1 MKRKL
6 TKFFNLIR
14 KNKQAKTLTIFGLIV
29 MFIFAIGY
37 SLSVFTNSDNKQLAN
52 IKVNGL
58 SFNMTTNTGEKD
70 DRILKLSAGSTE
82 LFETSVI
89 NLNEINVRY
98 ELTFK
103 VCTDSKCTD
112 YYTKVPETIKVS
124 PNYLKDN
131 KTRGVISTGEKNF
144 TKIDIITLNKSSED
158 YYIKLDLN
166 AGYEWNEL
174 PSTNTFEDVVIE
186 NTQTQVVAYV
196 DGVLAQA
203 YPESCNYVGKIRG
216 FANGIEV
223 ELENSSL
230 VCDRYT
236 NKWKMVVEGFVDKLV
251 IEFTSHKG
259 SPYITYTGTYEIV
272 DGDNY
277 DWKIRFLTSGTLTF
291 NSPVS
296 VLDVFL
302 VGGGGAGAAAVPE
315 TGSTGGGGGYTTTV
329 KNIKVENNV
338 SYEIVVGE
346 GGQKSGAAGT
356 ASTAFNQ
363 SAAGGIGGKGRSTG
377 GNGGSGGAAW
387 NKPGASDGA
396 SGVGWTSGDNNQY
409 KWRGGT
415 GQGTTTREFGESDGT
430 LYSGGGGSHSGTA
443 GGDGGGGKGGT
454 GSHNAGYDGTVNTG
468 GGGGG
473 GYGKTGAAGKGGS
486 GIIIIRNHKE

>member
-14 KNKQAKTLTIFGLIV
+14 KNKQTKTLTIFGLIV

-166 AGYEWNEL
+166 VGYEWNEL
-174 PSTNTFEDVVIE
+174 PSTNMFEDVVIE

-251 IEFTSHKG
+251 IEFTSHAG
-259 SPYITYTGTYEIV
+259 SPAITYTGTYEIV

-302 VGGGGAGAAAVPE
+302 VGGGGAGSQAE
-315 TGSTGGGGGYTTTV
+315 DGGGSAGGGGGYTTTV

-338 SYEIVVGE
+338 SYEIVVGD
-346 GGQKSGAAGT
+346 GGQTSSADGK

-363 SAAGGIGGKGRSTG
+363 SAAGGFGAKKRSAG
-377 GNGGSGGAAW
+377 GNGGSGGGVTDRD
-387 NKPGASDGA
+387 GASDGA
-396 SGVGWTSGDNNQY
+396 NAETYKTTSGSTTY
-409 KWRGGT
+409 TWKGGT

-430 LYSGGGGSHSGTA
+430 RWFRYCNNSQP
-443 GGDGGGGKGGT
+443 
-454 GSHNAGYDGTVNTG
+454 
-468 GGGGG
+468 
-473 GYGKTGAAGKGGS
+473 
-486 GIIIIRNHKE
+486 